1 MTANFDERIQRLE
14 QASIDTNAAIT
25 RLSGNVSDLRIDLN
39 ESIIRLTNIAERVI
53 LQTDQRM
60 SIVEQQQMEIRQQQT
75 EILQQILGT
84 QTEIRRLW
92 EYLTNQNGNG
102 QG

>member
-25 RLSGNVSDLRIDLN
+25 GLSGNVSDLRIDLN